1 MTSTAPTAQ
10 PHISIGI
17 LAWNEEKA
25 IGPTLRSLF
34 QQSLLKELS
43 RSNLTCEIFCLANG
57 CANRTPAIAEEVFAE
72 ETSRHPFRQAFQ
84 CRTLDIHE
92 RSKLSAWNLFV
103 HKLSARESQFLFLMD
118 GDILIRHPQ
127 TLWNMY
133 STLVENPKASIATDQ
148 PIKDISLKEDK
159 SWRERIALATSEM
172 ADTIPGK
179 ITAQL
184 YCIRADVARQLYLP
198 QHLAGLDDS
207 FIESVVGTDFS
218 TCRPAPSRIVTAE
231 NASHLFEAYTS
242 VAEVLNNQERQ
253 VIGKTI
259 AYVLIQHLAHLPRE
273 QRSDLA
279 RTLREKEQSD
289 PRWLRRL
296 IDEHLRN
303 ARFFWQL
310 FPDVLSFRAKREC
323 RSRGCKKTRH
333 FPAAFVRLLVTWIAC
348 ARAFRH
354 LKGGRMHDWSEASR
368 DKIPDLKLVEREN
381 SCPKRQP
388 QPANS

>member
-1 MTSTAPTAQ
+1 
-10 PHISIGI
+10 
-17 LAWNEEKA
+17 
-25 IGPTLRSLF
+25 
-34 QQSLLKELS
+34 
-43 RSNLTCEIFCLANG
+43 
-57 CANRTPAIAEEVFAE
+57 
-72 ETSRHPFRQAFQ
+72 
-84 CRTLDIHE
+84 
-92 RSKLSAWNLFV
+92 
-103 HKLSARESQFLFLMD
+103 
-118 GDILIRHPQ
+118 
-127 TLWNMY
+127 
-133 STLVENPKASIATDQ
+133 
-148 PIKDISLKEDK
+148 
-159 SWRERIALATSEM
+159 M

-207 FIESVVGTDFS
+207 FVESVVGTDFS

-242 VAEVLNNQERQ
+242 VGEVLNNQERQ

-354 LKGGRMHDWSEASR
+354 LKGGRMHDWSQASR
-368 DKIPDLKLVEREN
+368 DKIPDLKLVEGEN